1 MTRLQLVIG
10 PRRLSSWSLRAWLV
24 LERTGLAFEEIVVR
38 YDRPGGAARIGEF
51 SPSRRVPVLL
61 VDGTPVWDSL
71 AICEYLAEQAPDLW
85 PAEPLARACARS
97 VSCEMHSGF
106 RDLRAFLPMDFTA
119 RFAGPP
125 VLLPRVE
132 ADVRRIVD
140 LWGKCR
146 EQWGREGPF
155 LFGRFSIADAM
166 FAPVASRFLTH
177 GVRLGSAAQ
186 AYVEALMAMPAMVA
200 WGEAAAAEEGGE
212 ELVATS
218 QRAGAPA
225 PPRRPAPPRVVP
237 AEARPSR
244 PEPSRPEPPR
254 REAPHPEPL
263 RPEPARTETPAVA
276 PPQPVAMMPSPQGE
290 PPPSH
295 HPRRAQPELPQPA
308 PESAHQPTAAAP
320 SPAPAAGEPPQASPT
335 RGMEHQAAAAVVPVR
350 RNWLRGGSARAA
362 EARLG
367 GVAERADPGPD
378 RTPRGVSEPP
388 EDQGRRVVRNP
399 AIKPIGDGT
408 RRRR

>member
-1 MTRLQLVIG
+1 MIG

-119 RFAGPP
+119 RFPGPP

-132 ADVRRIVD
+132 ADVRRIVE
-140 LWGKCR
+140 LWGTCR
-146 EQWGREGPF
+146 LQWGGEGPF
-155 LFGRFSIADAM
+155 LFGGFSIADAM

-177 GVRLGSAAQ
+177 GVGLGSEAE
-186 AYVEALMAMPAMVA
+186 AYVDALMAMPAMVA
-200 WGEAAAAEEGGE
+200 WGEAAAAEESGE
-212 ELVATS
+212 ELVVTAQHAGEPTLPHR
-218 QRAGAPA
+218 RALHQ
-225 PPRRPAPPRVVP
+225 VVP
-237 AEARPSR
+237 AQAQPSH

-254 REAPHPEPL
+254 REALHREPP
-263 RPEPARTETPAVA
+263 RPEPARSATPAVA
-276 PPQPVAMMPSPQGE
+276 PPQPVAMTRSPQSE
-290 PPPSH
+290 APPSH
-295 HPRRAQPELPQPA
+295 HPRRAQPGLPQ
-308 PESAHQPTAAAP
+308 SASASALQPTAAVP
-320 SPAPAAGEPPQASPT
+320 PPTPAVEEPPPAKPAHGREHPAAA
-335 RGMEHQAAAAVVPVR
+335 VPVR

-367 GVAERADPGPD
+367 GAAERVGSEPQRA
-378 RTPRGVSEPP
+378 PREPAEPP
-388 EDQGRRVVRNP
+388 EDQRRRLVRNP